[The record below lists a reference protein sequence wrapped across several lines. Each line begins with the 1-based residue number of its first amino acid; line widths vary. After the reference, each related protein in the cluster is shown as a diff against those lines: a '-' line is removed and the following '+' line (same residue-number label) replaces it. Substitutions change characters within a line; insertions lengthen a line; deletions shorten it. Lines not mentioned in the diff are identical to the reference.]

1 MTADEART
9 SKCLGICACEIHFIE
24 RFFLQPPP
32 GTLGNWMGEFLF
44 VFLQFILLS
53 AGQSSSFIRFVGRS
67 LQLVLKTISCT
78 LSLQFE
84 NFPRLKAMVVTIVIS
99 SLYSGQFVFICIF

>member
-9 SKCLGICACEIHFIE
+9 SKCLGICACELHFLE
-24 RFFLQPPP
+24 RFFPKPPP

-44 VFLQFILLS
+44 VFFLQFILLC
-53 AGQSSSFIRFVGRS
+53 AGQSSLLYCSRFVGRS
-67 LQLVLKTISCT
+67 LQLVLKIISYT

-84 NFPRLKAMVVTIVIS
+84 NFPRLEAVVV
-99 SLYSGQFVFICIF
+99 QV